1 MQRMRRF
8 LSIATILIET
18 AGVLVFAI
26 AFCAPRANADSIA
39 LDHLRDAYR
48 GKTLILRGFYFGNR
62 LQYDASGTLTG
73 SANSGDWMSEGFV
86 QVKEIRSSH
95 HHLIV
100 EGERQLV
107 IQYGGKEFAF
117 LREKA
122 EDVDKRPVTIEA
134 EIDPQNAA
142 QEQADAVMAKIFLT
156 ASDDLKTAVP
166 DYWKPCLRIAA
177 AGNSENFRMSS
188 DLLAVPGAVS
198 GAAPGLAS
206 SEPVGPAAAESGDKT
221 AESGDK
227 YALNC
232 ATRTRGIRGVH
243 PSAIYQPFP
252 EFSDRA
258 RQKKQQGNV
267 MVALVVNREGLAEN
281 VRIQRPLGYGLDEK
295 ALSYVR
301 TWRFKPA
308 EVDGEPVAMP
318 ISVEVTFH
326 LY

>member
-1 MQRMRRF
+1 MQRMPRF
-8 LSIATILIET
+8 LSITTILIET
-18 AGVLVFAI
+18 AGVLVSAI
-26 AFCAPRANADSIA
+26 AFGAPRANADSIV

-48 GKTLILRGFYFGNR
+48 GKTLILRGFYSGNR

-73 SANSGDWMSEGFV
+73 SASSGDWMSEGFV
-86 QVKEIRSSH
+86 QVREIRSSH
-95 HHLIV
+95 RHLIV

-122 EDVDKRPVTIEA
+122 EDIDKRPVTIEA
-134 EIDPQNAA
+134 EIDPQNAST
-142 QEQADAVMAKIFLT
+142 EQADAVMAKIFLT
-156 ASDDLKTAVP
+156 ASDDLKATVP

-177 AGNSENFRMSS
+177 AGNGENFRMSA
-188 DLLAVPGAVS
+188 DLLAVPGAVPGS
-198 GAAPGLAS
+198 APGVAS
-206 SEPVGPAAAESGDKT
+206 SEPAGPAA

-232 ATRTRGIRGVH
+232 ATRTRGVRGVH
-243 PSAIYQPFP
+243 PTAIYQPFP

-267 MVALVVNREGLAEN
+267 LVTLVVNREGLAEN

-318 ISVEVTFH
+318 ISVEVNFH